1 MPRCDVSDDVK
12 SQSSWHDFCASQGLN
27 PFDHPVVLAVSGG
40 VDSMAMAHILHQFWM
55 QSARHHP
62 SGQTK
67 SLRALIIDHG
77 IRPESA
83 IEAAL
88 TAERLTALNIPNRVE
103 RLTGPAPQKGVQEWA
118 REQRYRALWRE
129 ACRDQAVIV
138 TAHHAE
144 DQAETLLMRLAKG
157 SGIKGLGG
165 MQNQSERHGI
175 TLLRPFLGLS
185 KQVLRDYA
193 VNEGIAFVEDPSN
206 DNPVFERVR
215 WRQAQADYDDLGFS
229 VQNLNRMAGAFS
241 ALDQVMSGEI
251 RRLKGKVFDLSP
263 WGQGWIDHAEWQSLP
278 DLAQRLVLAH
288 ILGQV
293 SGTAYPPSQESL
305 ARLNDWVC
313 DLPSKGRTLGG
324 VELTPKKSGHG
335 RMFIWVYPEA
345 ERPWQAKVYSEG
357 HHIIDGRW
365 QVYLPQD
372 SRLEPLGER
381 GFANAKKQM
390 LAKGQDADHLLSQWR
405 ALWWDAPAR
414 SFWRLPVVRYATKT
428 LNNHPQDHLLALED
442 GAMIPHVS
450 KVEMNKDE
458 RAMNANQAWM
468 RFSGYYET

>member
-1 MPRCDVSDDVK
+1 M
-12 SQSSWHDFCASQGLN
+12 
-27 PFDHPVVLAVSGG
+27 
-40 VDSMAMAHILHQFWM
+40 
-55 QSARHHP
+55 RH
-62 SGQTK
+62 
-67 SLRALIIDHG
+67 
-77 IRPESA
+77 
-83 IEAAL
+83 
-88 TAERLTALNIPNRVE
+88 
-103 RLTGPAPQKGVQEWA
+103 
-118 REQRYRALWRE
+118 
-129 ACRDQAVIV
+129 
-138 TAHHAE
+138 
-144 DQAETLLMRLAKG
+144 
-157 SGIKGLGG
+157 
-165 MQNQSERHGI
+165 QSERHGI

-251 RRLKGKVFDLSP
+251 RGLKGKVFDLSP
-263 WGQGWIDHAEWQSLP
+263 WGQGWIDHTEWQSLP

-305 ARLNDWVC
+305 ARLHDWVC

-450 KVEMNKDE
+450 KAEMNKDE